1 MGKNYFNYLTQEF
14 PNKVL
19 DLVKQKEFYPYEY
32 INDFEKFK
40 EELTSKEKFYSF
52 LTGKKICDKK
62 YEHLLKVWN
71 TFQMKMM
78 KDYHDLYLK
87 CNVL

>member
-1 MGKNYFNYLTQEF
+1 MK
-14 PNKVL
+14 
-19 DLVKQKEFYPYEY
+19 
-32 INDFEKFK
+32 
-40 EELTSKEKFYSF
+40 KFYSF
-52 LTGKKICDKK
+52 LTGKKNCDKK